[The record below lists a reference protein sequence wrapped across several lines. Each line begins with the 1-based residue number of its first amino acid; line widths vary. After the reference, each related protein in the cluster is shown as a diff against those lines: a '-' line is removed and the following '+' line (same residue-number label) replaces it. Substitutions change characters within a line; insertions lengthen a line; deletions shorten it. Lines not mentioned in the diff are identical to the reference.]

1 MRQAA
6 LLHLAGAQAKHQT
19 GVVEY
24 VRLAGIVQVD
34 ANLLGNA
41 NLVSGKAAGIV
52 ERLDGI
58 DQVLSNRLVLDGRNL
73 ATLGQNSLVVAKLFN
88 HTFLHR
94 GRCNRLSIRYPHI
107 FMRKY
112 RPSATKLRT
121 STCEE
126 QQRRKGAIVGE
137 FVSIG
142 LNSGPNKER
151 VCMDEL
157 FHVSERKSTI
167 GTELRAGL
175 TTFLAM
181 AYIIAVNPAVL
192 SGAGID
198 AGALACATCL
208 GAGIMTICMGIF
220 ANRPLAC
227 ASGLGVNA
235 MIAGITTTVCG
246 GDWHV
251 AMSVIF
257 LEGVVILLLVLCGLR
272 EAIMDAIPVVLR
284 HAISVGLGL
293 FIAMIGLCDAGIIT
307 AGAGTLVGLGDITS
321 PTFIVG
327 IISILVTVA
336 LACRNVPGS
345 LLIGIVVA
353 VIAGIPLGVTQ
364 APTGIIAPLDFS
376 SIGGPI
382 ADAGGVPAIVKVLT
396 DPALLVISFSLLM
409 SDFFD
414 TMGTAMAVAKQG
426 EFLTDDGN
434 VENIKEILIVD
445 SAAAAVGGFM
455 GVSSITTFVESTSGA
470 ADGGRT
476 GLTSVTTGVLFI
488 LAAFFSPIVT
498 IVSSAA
504 TCGALVYVGY
514 LMMSEASEIDWS
526 DVSQGFPAFMI
537 VAGVPFTYSISAG
550 IGLGFIAYVIVA
562 LFKGEASKIKPL
574 MWIAALA
581 FLVYFFVA

>member
-1 MRQAA
+1 
-6 LLHLAGAQAKHQT
+6 
-19 GVVEY
+19 
-24 VRLAGIVQVD
+24 
-34 ANLLGNA
+34 
-41 NLVSGKAAGIV
+41 
-52 ERLDGI
+52 
-58 DQVLSNRLVLDGRNL
+58 
-73 ATLGQNSLVVAKLFN
+73 
-88 HTFLHR
+88 
-94 GRCNRLSIRYPHI
+94 
-107 FMRKY
+107 
-112 RPSATKLRT
+112 
-121 STCEE
+121 
-126 QQRRKGAIVGE
+126 
-137 FVSIG
+137 
-142 LNSGPNKER
+142 
-151 VCMDEL
+151 MDEL

-235 MIAGITTTVCG
+235 MIAGIATTVCG

-257 LEGVVILLLVLCGLR
+257 LEGIVILLLVLCGLR

-396 DPALLVISFSLLM
+396 DPTLLVISFSLLM

-426 EFLTDDGN
+426 DFLSDEGK
-434 VENIKEILIVD
+434 VEDIKPILIVD
-445 SAAAAVGGFM
+445 SVAAAAGGVF
-455 GVSSITTFVESTSGA
+455 GASSITTFVESASGA
-470 ADGGRT
+470 ADGGRS
-476 GLTSVTTGVLFI
+476 GLTSITAGILFL
-488 LAAFFSPIVT
+488 LAAFFSPLISC
-498 IVSSAA
+498 ISSAA
-504 TCGALVYVGY
+504 TCGALVYVGF
-514 LMMSEASEIDWS
+514 LMMSEVTEIDWF
-526 DVSQGFPAFMI
+526 DILEGFPTFMI
-537 VAGVPFTYSISAG
+537 IIGIPFTYSISNG

-562 LFKGEASKIKPL
+562 SVTGNIKKIRPL
-574 MWIAALA
+574 MWVAAAA
-581 FLVYFFVA
+581 FLAYFLLL

>member
-1 MRQAA
+1 
-6 LLHLAGAQAKHQT
+6 
-19 GVVEY
+19 
-24 VRLAGIVQVD
+24 
-34 ANLLGNA
+34 
-41 NLVSGKAAGIV
+41 
-52 ERLDGI
+52 
-58 DQVLSNRLVLDGRNL
+58 
-73 ATLGQNSLVVAKLFN
+73 
-88 HTFLHR
+88 
-94 GRCNRLSIRYPHI
+94 
-107 FMRKY
+107 
-112 RPSATKLRT
+112 
-121 STCEE
+121 
-126 QQRRKGAIVGE
+126 
-137 FVSIG
+137 
-142 LNSGPNKER
+142 
-151 VCMDEL
+151 MDEL

-227 ASGLGVNA
+227 ASGLGINA
-235 MIAGITTTVCG
+235 MIAGIATTMCG

-257 LEGVVILLLVLCGLR
+257 LEGIVILLLVLCGLR

-307 AGAGTLVGLGDITS
+307 AGAGTLVGLGDIAS

-327 IISILVTVA
+327 IISIVVTVA
-336 LACRNVPGS
+336 LASRNVPGS
-345 LLIGIVVA
+345 LLIGIIVA
-353 VIAGIPLGVTQ
+353 VIAGIPLGVTH
-364 APTGIIAPLDFS
+364 APEGLIAPLDFS
-376 SIGGPI
+376 TFGAPFAST
-382 ADAGGVPAIVKVLT
+382 ADGNLAIVKVLT
-396 DPALLVISFSLLM
+396 DPMLLVVAFSLLM

-426 EFLTDDGN
+426 EFLTEDGN
-434 VENIKEILIVD
+434 VEDIRPILVVD
-445 SAAAAVGGFM
+445 SVAAAA
-455 GVSSITTFVESTSGA
+455 
-470 ADGGRT
+470 
-476 GLTSVTTGVLFI
+476 SVTTGVLFI

>member
-1 MRQAA
+1 
-6 LLHLAGAQAKHQT
+6 
-19 GVVEY
+19 
-24 VRLAGIVQVD
+24 
-34 ANLLGNA
+34 
-41 NLVSGKAAGIV
+41 
-52 ERLDGI
+52 
-58 DQVLSNRLVLDGRNL
+58 
-73 ATLGQNSLVVAKLFN
+73 
-88 HTFLHR
+88 
-94 GRCNRLSIRYPHI
+94 
-107 FMRKY
+107 
-112 RPSATKLRT
+112 
-121 STCEE
+121 
-126 QQRRKGAIVGE
+126 
-137 FVSIG
+137 
-142 LNSGPNKER
+142 
-151 VCMDEL
+151 MDEL

-307 AGAGTLVGLGDITS
+307 AGAGTL
-321 PTFIVG
+321 
-327 IISILVTVA
+327 
-336 LACRNVPGS
+336 
-345 LLIGIVVA
+345 A

-396 DPALLVISFSLLM
+396 DPTLLVISFSLLM

-514 LMMSEASEIDWS
+514 LMMSEASEINWS